1 MSLSFRGWDCSA
13 VFFGEG
19 KRRAVKHKTV
29 SSSFACPEIAG
40 IKAII
45 EGVCKDGFNVT
56 SMFETSKFE
65 LNFLME
71 TSIQPGDINPLKNVP
86 EMDKLIIQLLY
97 LQLAKNENWPESR
110 DPTFEEKA
118 AAVCTH
124 LNNLRYKEVDE

>member
-1 MSLSFRGWDCSA
+1 MSLSFRGWRCGA

-45 EGVCKDGFNVT
+45 EGVCKDGFGV
-56 SMFETSKFE
+56 SEMVETSKFE

-71 TSIQPGDINPLKNVP
+71 ISIHPGDINPLRNIP

-118 AAVCTH
+118 AAVCTR
-124 LNNLRYKEVDE
+124 LNNLRYKEAGV

>member
-45 EGVCKDGFNVT
+45 EGVCKDGFSVND
-56 SMFETSKFE
+56 MFETIRFE

-71 TSIQPGDINPLKNVP
+71 TSIHSGDTNPFKNVP

-118 AAVCTH
+118 AAVCTY
-124 LNNLRYKEVDE
+124 LNNIRYKEVDE

>member
-1 MSLSFRGWDCSA
+1 MSLSFRGWVCSV
-13 VFFGEG
+13 VFFGEE
-19 KRRAVKHKTV
+19 KRRVVKHKNV

-45 EGVCKDGFNVT
+45 EGVCKDGFGVKG
-56 SMFETSKFE
+56 MVETSRFE

-71 TSIQPGDINPLKNVP
+71 TSIHPGDVNCFKDIP

-97 LQLAKNENWPESR
+97 LQLAKNENWPESSNL
-110 DPTFEEKA
+110 TFEEKA

-124 LNNLRYKEVDE
+124 LNNLRFKEVGV